1 MCGKA
6 QAQASLSLRC
16 HTWILHVPACGRQ
29 PDWHRCRA
37 GLGFRTMAK
46 QPSIEDQFTVIEE
59 AIAAL
64 EAGDLGLEDALA
76 RYEAGLKSVR
86 QAKAQ
91 LDRFTARLEELR
103 GDEAPPQA

>member
-1 MCGKA
+1 
-6 QAQASLSLRC
+6 
-16 HTWILHVPACGRQ
+16 
-29 PDWHRCRA
+29 
-37 GLGFRTMAK
+37 MAK

-64 EAGDLGLEDALA
+64 ETGDLALEEALM
-76 RYEAGLKSVR
+76 RYEAGLRSVR

-91 LDRFTARLEELR
+91 LDRYAARLEELR

>member
-1 MCGKA
+1 M
-6 QAQASLSLRC
+6 
-16 HTWILHVPACGRQ
+16 P
-29 PDWHRCRA
+29 
-37 GLGFRTMAK
+37 K

-64 EAGDLGLEDALA
+64 ETGDLGLEEALS

-91 LDRFTARLEELR
+91 LDRYAARLDELR
-103 GDEAPPQA
+103 ADEAPPQA

>member
-1 MCGKA
+1 
-6 QAQASLSLRC
+6 
-16 HTWILHVPACGRQ
+16 
-29 PDWHRCRA
+29 
-37 GLGFRTMAK
+37 MAK

-64 EAGDLGLEDALA
+64 ETGDLALEEALS

-91 LDRFTARLEELR
+91 LDRYAARLEELR
-103 GDEAPPQA
+103 GDEATPQA